1 MNKINLKEKIEVLNM
16 HRIAFAVVLFI
27 LLIVIASILLLI
39 WWPIKP
45 SLAEIT
51 NSWVALIMVYLVL
64 SILLFEKPIY
74 KFFEEFF
81 TTKKSGQHDSQLL
94 RQEQF
99 LGLVSDINIGD
110 LASYYDSKQDNI
122 LNKEI
127 QDADS
132 TFLREEEMAKYIRKL
147 QKENI
152 RWRFLYADTYLV
164 LYAKYVLFW
173 LRKSKSVNREEFDNV
188 WQPKISDPEE
198 RGAIIDAL
206 LDLEFIREEGGDTF
220 SITVSITE
228 LGSAYVNY
236 LKEMDRQIG
245 YQSSNQ

>member
-1 MNKINLKEKIEVLNM
+1 MYKIGSREKKEILNM
-16 HRIAFAVVLFI
+16 QRIIFVVVLFI
-27 LLIVIASILLLI
+27 SLIVMASILLLV
-39 WWPIKP
+39 WWPAKP

-74 KFFEEFF
+74 KFFEEFI
-81 TTKKSGQHDSQLL
+81 TAKKSGQHDSQQS
-94 RQEQF
+94 RQEKF

-110 LASYYDSKQDNI
+110 LTRYYDSRRDNI

-132 TFLREEEMAKYIRKL
+132 ALLKEEEMAEHIRKL
-147 QKENI
+147 YKENI

-173 LRKSKSVNREEFDNV
+173 LHKSKSVNREEFDNI
-188 WQPKISDPEE
+188 WHPKISDPGE
-198 RGAIIDAL
+198 RGAILDAL
-206 LDLEFIREEGGDTF
+206 LDLEFIREEEEDTF
-220 SITVSITE
+220 SITE
-228 LGSAYVNY
+228 LGSTYVNY
-236 LKEMDRQIG
+236 LKEMDKQM
-245 YQSSNQ
+245 

>member
-1 MNKINLKEKIEVLNM
+1 MNKINLKEKIEILNM
-16 HRIAFAVVLFI
+16 QRIIFAVVLFI
-27 LLIVIASILLLI
+27 LLIVIASIFLLI
-39 WWPIKP
+39 WWPVKP

-64 SILLFEKPIY
+64 SVLLFEKPIY
-74 KFFEEFF
+74 KFFEEFI
-81 TTKKSGQHDSQLL
+81 TAKKSRQNDSQQS

-99 LGLVSDINIGD
+99 LGLITDINFGD

-127 QDADS
+127 QDTDS
-132 TFLREEEMAKYIRKL
+132 LVLRGEEMAKYIRKL

-152 RWRFLYADTYLV
+152 RWRFLFADTYLV
-164 LYAKYVLFW
+164 LFAKYVLFW
-173 LRKSKSVNREEFDNV
+173 LHKSKSVNREEFDNI

-198 RGAIIDAL
+198 REAILDAL
-206 LDLEFIREEGGDTF
+206 LDLEFIREEEGDTF
-220 SITVSITE
+220 SITE
-228 LGSAYVNY
+228 LGSVYVNY
-236 LKEMDRQIG
+236 LKEMDKQMG

>member
-1 MNKINLKEKIEVLNM
+1 LNM

-39 WWPIKP
+39 WWPAKP

-51 NSWVALIMVYLVL
+51 NSWVALIIVYLVL
-64 SILLFEKPIY
+64 SILLFDKPIY
-74 KFFEEFF
+74 KFFEEFI
-81 TTKKSGQHDSQLL
+81 TAKKLGQHDSQQS
-94 RQEQF
+94 RQEKF

-110 LASYYDSKQDNI
+110 LASYYDSQRNNL

-127 QDADS
+127 QDTDS
-132 TFLREEEMAKYIRKL
+132 AVLREEEMVKYIRKL

-173 LRKSKSVNREEFDNV
+173 LHKSKLVNREEFDNI
-188 WQPKISDPEE
+188 WQSKISDPEE
-198 RGAIIDAL
+198 REAILDAL
-206 LDLEFIREEGGDTF
+206 LDLEFIREEEGDTF
-220 SITVSITE
+220 SITE

-236 LKEMDRQIG
+236 LKEIDKQIS
-245 YQSSNQ
+245 Y

>member
-16 HRIAFAVVLFI
+16 HRITFAVVLFI

-39 WWPIKP
+39 WWPVKP

-74 KFFEEFF
+74 KFFEEFISA
-81 TTKKSGQHDSQLL
+81 KKSGQHDSQQS

-99 LGLVSDINIGD
+99 LGSVQDINIGD
-110 LASYYDSKQDNI
+110 LTHYYDSKQDNI

-127 QDADS
+127 QDTDS
-132 TFLREEEMAKYIRKL
+132 VVSREEEMAKHIRKL
-147 QKENI
+147 QKESI

-173 LRKSKSVNREEFDNV
+173 LHKSKSVNREEFDNI

-198 RGAIIDAL
+198 REAILDAL
-206 LDLEFIREEGGDTF
+206 FDLEFIRREEEGEDTF
-220 SITVSITE
+220 SITE

-245 YQSSNQ
+245 DQSRE

>member
-1 MNKINLKEKIEVLNM
+1 MNKINLKEKIEILNM
-16 HRIAFAVVLFI
+16 QRIIFAVVLFI

-39 WWPIKP
+39 WWPVKP

-64 SILLFEKPIY
+64 SILLFAKPIY
-74 KFFEEFF
+74 KFFEEFIAA
-81 TTKKSGQHDSQLL
+81 KKSVQYDSQQS

-99 LGLVSDINIGD
+99 LGLISDINIGD
-110 LASYYDSKQDNI
+110 LASYYDSKVDNI
-122 LNKEI
+122 LKKEI
-127 QDADS
+127 QDTDS
-132 TFLREEEMAKYIRKL
+132 AVLREEEMAKYIRKL

-164 LYAKYVLFW
+164 LFAKYILFW
-173 LRKSKSVNREEFDNV
+173 LHKSKSVNREEFDNI

-198 RGAIIDAL
+198 REAILDAL
-206 LDLEFIREEGGDTF
+206 LDLEFIREEEWDTF
-220 SITVSITE
+220 SITE

-236 LKEMDRQIG
+236 LKEMDRKIG
-245 YQSSNQ
+245 DQSSNQ

>member
-1 MNKINLKEKIEVLNM
+1 MNKNKLKEKIEIFNM
-16 HRIAFAVVLFI
+16 QRIVFAVILFV

-39 WWPIKP
+39 WWPAKP

-64 SILLFEKPIY
+64 SILLFGKPIY
-74 KFFEEFF
+74 KFFEEFI
-81 TTKKSGQHDSQLL
+81 TAKKSEQHNSQQS

-99 LGLVSDINIGD
+99 LGSAPEINIGD
-110 LASYYDSKQDNI
+110 LAHYYDSKQDNI

-127 QDADS
+127 QDTDS
-132 TFLREEEMAKYIRKL
+132 AVLREEEMAKHIRKL

-173 LRKSKSVNREEFDNV
+173 LHKSKSINREEFDDI
-188 WQPKISDPEE
+188 WLHKISDTEE
-198 RGAIIDAL
+198 REAILDAL
-206 LDLEFIREEGGDTF
+206 LDLEFIREEEGDTF
-220 SITVSITE
+220 SITE

-236 LKEMDRQIG
+236 LKEMDRQTG
-245 YQSSNQ
+245 Y

>member
-1 MNKINLKEKIEVLNM
+1 MYKISLKEKKEILNM
-16 HRIAFAVVLFI
+16 QRITFAVVLFI
-27 LLIVIASILLLI
+27 LLIVIASILLLV
-39 WWPIKP
+39 WWPVKP

-51 NSWVALIMVYLVL
+51 NSWVALIMVYLFL

-74 KFFEEFF
+74 KFFEEFIAA
-81 TTKKSGQHDSQLL
+81 KKSGKQDSQQS

-99 LGLVSDINIGD
+99 LGSVPDINIGD
-110 LASYYDSKQDNI
+110 LTHYYDSKQDNT

-127 QDADS
+127 QDTDS
-132 TFLREEEMAKYIRKL
+132 AVLREEKMAKHIRKL

-173 LRKSKSVNREEFDNV
+173 LHKSKSVNREEFDNI

-198 RGAIIDAL
+198 REAILDAL
-206 LDLEFIREEGGDTF
+206 LDLEFIQEEEGDTF
-220 SITVSITE
+220 SITE

-236 LKEMDRQIG
+236 LKEMDKQIG

>member
-1 MNKINLKEKIEVLNM
+1 MNKINLKEKIEILNVQ
-16 HRIAFAVVLFI
+16 RIIFAVVLFI

-39 WWPIKP
+39 WWPGKP

-64 SILLFEKPIY
+64 TIVLFEKPIY

-81 TTKKSGQHDSQLL
+81 TAKKSGQHDSQQSK
-94 RQEQF
+94 QEQF
-99 LGLVSDINIGD
+99 FGSVLDINISN
-110 LASYYDSKQDNI
+110 LTPSYDFNRDNI

-127 QDADS
+127 QETDS
-132 TFLREEEMAKYIRKL
+132 VVLREEEMAKHIQKL
-147 QKENI
+147 QEENI
-152 RWRFLYADTYLV
+152 KWRFLYANTYLV

-173 LRKSKSVNREEFDNV
+173 LHKTKSVNREEYDNI

-198 RGAIIDAL
+198 REAILDAL
-206 LDLEFIREEGGDTF
+206 LDLEFIREEEGDTF
-220 SITVSITE
+220 SITE

-236 LKEMDRQIG
+236 LKEMDKQK
-245 YQSSNQ
+245 

>member
-1 MNKINLKEKIEVLNM
+1 MYKTHLKGKKEILNM
-16 HRIAFAVVLFI
+16 HRITFAVVLFI

-39 WWPIKP
+39 WWPAKP

-74 KFFEEFF
+74 KFFEEFIAA
-81 TTKKSGQHDSQLL
+81 KKSGQHDSQQS

-99 LGLVSDINIGD
+99 LGSVSDINIGD
-110 LASYYDSKQDNI
+110 LTHYYDSKQDNI
-122 LNKEI
+122 LNKEV
-127 QDADS
+127 QDTYSAV
-132 TFLREEEMAKYIRKL
+132 LREEEMAEYIRKL

-173 LRKSKSVNREEFDNV
+173 LHKSKSVKREEFDNI
-188 WQPKISDPEE
+188 WHPKISDPEE
-198 RGAIIDAL
+198 REAILDAL
-206 LDLEFIREEGGDTF
+206 LDLEFIREEEGDTF
-220 SITVSITE
+220 SITE

-236 LKEMDRQIG
+236 LKEMDKQIS
-245 YQSSNQ
+245 Y

>member
-1 MNKINLKEKIEVLNM
+1 MNKINLKEKIEILDM
-16 HRIAFAVVLFI
+16 HRIAFAVALFI
-27 LLIVIASILLLI
+27 LLIVITSILLLI
-39 WWPIKP
+39 WWPAKP
-45 SLAEIT
+45 TLAEIT
-51 NSWVALIMVYLVL
+51 NSWVTLIMVYLVL

-74 KFFEEFF
+74 KFFEEFVAA
-81 TTKKSGQHDSQLL
+81 KKSGQYDSQQS

-99 LGLVSDINIGD
+99 LSSVSDINIGD
-110 LASYYDSKQDNI
+110 LTHYYDSKQDNI

-127 QDADS
+127 QDTDS
-132 TFLREEEMAKYIRKL
+132 VVLREEEMVKYIRKL

-173 LRKSKSVNREEFDNV
+173 LYKSKPVNREEFDNI

-198 RGAIIDAL
+198 REAILDAL
-206 LDLEFIREEGGDTF
+206 LDSEFIREEEVDTF
-220 SITVSITE
+220 SITE

-236 LKEMDRQIG
+236 LKEMDKQIS
-245 YQSSNQ
+245 Y

>member
-1 MNKINLKEKIEVLNM
+1 MYKISLKEKKEILNM
-16 HRIAFAVVLFI
+16 HRITFAVVLFI
-27 LLIVIASILLLI
+27 LLIVITSILLLI
-39 WWPIKP
+39 WWPAKP

-74 KFFEEFF
+74 KVFEEFISA
-81 TTKKSGQHDSQLL
+81 KKSEQHDSQQS

-99 LGLVSDINIGD
+99 LGSVSDINIGD
-110 LASYYDSKQDNI
+110 LTHYYDSKQDNI

-127 QDADS
+127 QDTTYPAA
-132 TFLREEEMAKYIRKL
+132 LREEEMAKHIQKL
-147 QKENI
+147 QEENI

-173 LRKSKSVNREEFDNV
+173 LHKSKSVKREEFDNI
-188 WQPKISDPEE
+188 WHPKISDPEE
-198 RGAIIDAL
+198 REAILDAL
-206 LDLEFIREEGGDTF
+206 LDLEFIRKEEGDTF
-220 SITVSITE
+220 SITE

-236 LKEMDRQIG
+236 LKEMDKQIN
-245 YQSSNQ
+245 Y

>member
-1 MNKINLKEKIEVLNM
+1 MNKINLKEKIEILNM
-16 HRIAFAVVLFI
+16 QRIIFAVVLFI
-27 LLIVIASILLLI
+27 LLIVIASILLII
-39 WWPIKP
+39 WWPVKP

-74 KFFEEFF
+74 KFFEEFI
-81 TTKKSGQHDSQLL
+81 TAKKSEQHDSQKS

-99 LGLVSDINIGD
+99 LGLISDINIGD

-127 QDADS
+127 QDTDS
-132 TFLREEEMAKYIRKL
+132 VVLREEEMVKYIRKL

-152 RWRFLYADTYLV
+152 KWRFLYADTYLV

-173 LRKSKSVNREEFDNV
+173 LHKSKSVNREEFDNI
-188 WQPKISDPEE
+188 WRPEISDPEE
-198 RGAIIDAL
+198 REAIQDVL
-206 LDLEFIREEGGDTF
+206 LDLEFIQEGEGDTF
-220 SITVSITE
+220 SITR

-245 YQSSNQ
+245 YQSSNP

>member
-16 HRIAFAVVLFI
+16 HRITFAVVLFI

-39 WWPIKP
+39 WWPVKP

-74 KFFEEFF
+74 KFFEEFISA
-81 TTKKSGQHDSQLL
+81 KKSGQHDSQQS

-99 LGLVSDINIGD
+99 LGSVQDINIGD
-110 LASYYDSKQDNI
+110 LTHYYDSKQDNI

-127 QDADS
+127 QDTDS
-132 TFLREEEMAKYIRKL
+132 VVLREEEMAKHIRKL
-147 QKENI
+147 QKESI
-152 RWRFLYADTYLV
+152 KWRFLYADTYLV

-173 LRKSKSVNREEFDNV
+173 FHKSKSVNREEFDNI

-198 RGAIIDAL
+198 REAILDAL
-206 LDLEFIREEGGDTF
+206 FDLEFIRREEEGEDTF
-220 SITVSITE
+220 SITE

-245 YQSSNQ
+245 DQSRE

>member
-1 MNKINLKEKIEVLNM
+1 MNKINLREKIEILNM
-16 HRIAFAVVLFI
+16 QRIIFAVVLFI

-39 WWPIKP
+39 WWPVKP

-81 TTKKSGQHDSQLL
+81 TAKKSEQHDSQQSK
-94 RQEQF
+94 QEQF
-99 LGLVSDINIGD
+99 LGSVSDLNIGD
-110 LASYYDSKQDNI
+110 LTPSYDFERDNI

-127 QDADS
+127 QDTDS
-132 TFLREEEMAKYIRKL
+132 VVLREEEMAKYIRKL

-173 LRKSKSVNREEFDNV
+173 LHKSKSANREEFDNI
-188 WQPKISDPEE
+188 WQPKISDTEE
-198 RGAIIDAL
+198 REAILGAL
-206 LDLEFIREEGGDTF
+206 LDLEFIREEEGDTF
-220 SITVSITE
+220 SITE

-245 YQSSNQ
+245 DQSSN

>member
-1 MNKINLKEKIEVLNM
+1 MYKTNLKGKKEILNM
-16 HRIAFAVVLFI
+16 QRIAFAVVLFI
-27 LLIVIASILLLI
+27 LLIVIASIFLLI
-39 WWPIKP
+39 WWPVKP

-51 NSWVALIMVYLVL
+51 NSWVALIMVYLFL
-64 SILLFEKPIY
+64 IIFLFEKPIY
-74 KFFEEFF
+74 KFFEEFIAA
-81 TTKKSGQHDSQLL
+81 KKSGQHDSQQS

-99 LGLVSDINIGD
+99 LGLISDINFGD
-110 LASYYDSKQDNI
+110 LVSYYDSKQDNI
-122 LNKEI
+122 LNKKI
-127 QDADS
+127 QDTDS
-132 TFLREEEMAKYIRKL
+132 VVLREEEMAKYIRKL

-173 LRKSKSVNREEFDNV
+173 LHKSKSVNREEFDNI

-198 RGAIIDAL
+198 REAIQDAL
-206 LDLEFIREEGGDTF
+206 LDLEFIREGEGDTF
-220 SITVSITE
+220 SITE

-245 YQSSNQ
+245 DQSSNQ

>member
-1 MNKINLKEKIEVLNM
+1 MNKINLKEKIEILNM
-16 HRIAFAVVLFI
+16 QRIAFAVVLFI

-39 WWPIKP
+39 WWPVKP
-45 SLAEIT
+45 SLVEIT
-51 NSWVALIMVYLVL
+51 NSWVALIMVYLL
-64 SILLFEKPIY
+64 LIIFLFEKPIY
-74 KFFEEFF
+74 KFFEEFISA
-81 TTKKSGQHDSQLL
+81 KKSGQHDSQQS

-99 LGLVSDINIGD
+99 LGVISDINIAD
-110 LASYYDSKQDNI
+110 LASYYDSMQDNI

-127 QDADS
+127 QDTDS
-132 TFLREEEMAKYIRKL
+132 AVLREEEMAKYIRKL

-173 LRKSKSVNREEFDNV
+173 LHKSKSVNREEFDNI
-188 WQPKISDPEE
+188 WQSKISYPEE
-198 RGAIIDAL
+198 RKAIQDAL
-206 LDLEFIREEGGDTF
+206 FDLEFIREEEGEGDTF
-220 SITVSITE
+220 SITE

-245 YQSSNQ
+245 

>member
-1 MNKINLKEKIEVLNM
+1 MYKTNLKGKIDILNM
-16 HRIAFAVVLFI
+16 QRIIFAVVLFI

-39 WWPIKP
+39 WWPAKP

-64 SILLFEKPIY
+64 SILLFQKPIY
-74 KFFEEFF
+74 KFFEEFISA
-81 TTKKSGQHDSQLL
+81 KKSVQHDSQQS

-127 QDADS
+127 QDTDS
-132 TFLREEEMAKYIRKL
+132 VVLREEEMVKYIRKL

-173 LRKSKSVNREEFDNV
+173 LHKSKSVNREEFDNI
-188 WQPKISDPEE
+188 WRPEISDPEE
-198 RGAIIDAL
+198 REAIQDAL
-206 LDLEFIREEGGDTF
+206 LDLEFVQEGEGDTF
-220 SITVSITE
+220 SITE
-228 LGSAYVNY
+228 LGSVYVNY

-245 YQSSNQ
+245 DQSSNQ